1 MTAAGRPV
9 TRVLGPVLAGAALLA
24 GPVLPGGGTA
34 RAAEILQHSE
44 SVRTEALY
52 LRKPPPG
59 AFDIQ
64 DDATNADLWLETR
77 ASWRRLEGSARLRLH
92 RSGGI
97 EGDDGEE
104 SLDRRYLT
112 LRLPEIS
119 VTAGN
124 FYETFGNGLV
134 LRTLEQ
140 RFVTLNRVD
149 RAFNLDRNLDG
160 VRVRAERGPVRL
172 TALRGTLE
180 SVETFGA
187 GGSLPLPRGDRL
199 WGGEGVVAAG
209 PAEIG
214 VAYLEHEIPVGERRQ
229 REDLVSVRGAW
240 NWNGLGGTLEVAGKR
255 HLPDAPRGTARYARL
270 DWSWGRFGV
279 SLEGK
284 SYRNFLFDADEL
296 PSLVRTHESVLLNRA
311 THVLL
316 PDDER
321 GLQAEILYAPDLF
334 TTFTLNLAG
343 SEGAAS
349 PRIFRETYLEA
360 RTERDG
366 LGAGRLGLDWA
377 RDLTK
382 FPAVRNRWTG
392 ALELEA
398 FVSDAGSVIA
408 DLELQAVESRIG
420 DLTNQ
425 LLQLGYSRAGR
436 WTLTLTGEHTTDTT
450 QPRRDWLFATLD
462 VRLSQRHDLTLGYGS
477 RPAGIV
483 CSGGFCF
490 LSPAFDGAELR
501 WLGRF

>member
-1 MTAAGRPV
+1 MRAGNGRRRSLGGFVAAAAIV
-9 TRVLGPVLAGAALLA
+9 AGGFPA
-24 GPVLPGGGTA
+24 GSGTA
-34 RAAEILQHSE
+34 RAAEVVQHTE
-44 SVRTEALY
+44 SIRSEALY

-64 DDATNADLWLETR
+64 DDATNADLWLESR
-77 ASWRRLEGSARLRLH
+77 ASWRWLEGAARLRVH
-92 RSGGI
+92 RSSGI
-97 EGDDGEE
+97 AGDAGDE
-104 SLDRRYLT
+104 SLDRRHLT
-112 LRLPEIS
+112 LRLPDAS

-172 TALRGTLE
+172 TALRGTLK
-180 SVETFGA
+180 SLETYGT
-187 GGSLPLPRGDRL
+187 GGSQPFPPDDRL
-199 WGGEGVVAAG
+199 WGGEGVLAAG
-209 PAEIG
+209 GLAELG
-214 VAYLEHEIPVGERRQ
+214 LAYVEHSTAVGGGRE
-229 REDLVSVRGAW
+229 REDLVSVRGSW
-240 NWNGLGGTLEVAGKR
+240 NWNGLGGTVEVAGKR
-255 HLPDAPRGTARYARL
+255 HLPDTPRGTARYARL
-270 DWSWGRFGV
+270 EGSWGRFGV

-284 SYRNFLFDADEL
+284 SYRNFVFDADEL
-296 PSLVRTHESVLLNRA
+296 PSLVRTQESVLLNRA

-321 GLQAEILYAPDLF
+321 GLQAEVLYAPDLF

-360 RTERDG
+360 RTEREG
-366 LGAGRLGLDWA
+366 LGAGRLGMDWA

-382 FPAVRNRWTG
+382 FPAVRNRWTS
-392 ALELEA
+392 ALELEK
-398 FVSDAGSVIA
+398 FVGERGSVIA
-408 DLELQAVESRIG
+408 DLELQAVESGIG

-436 WTLTLTGEHTTDTT
+436 WTLTVTGEHTTD
-450 QPRRDWLFATLD
+450 PSASKRDWLFANLD
-462 VRLSQRHDLTLGYGS
+462 LRLTQNHDLTLGYGS

-490 LSPAFDGAELR
+490 QSPAFDGAELR